1 MVPRGWKWH
10 PQLGNKWHPEH
21 GNKWHPKVGNK
32 WRPVF
37 GHGIQCL
44 EMPPRA
50 WKWHP
55 QVGNGIQSLDLAP
68 RAWQETSSPTLVEQ
82 EPVNVWAF
90 LWCSKRILK
99 ICPGTNTPVI
109 QLSISCHANQNKDK
123 LFSLLKSKTCG
134 CNYKVWRKPAEFSW
148 WVLNPWKAVSS
159 EVDSSSFSVI
169 NSALEVTVL
178 WSHHEEFLKTGI
190 HLGAK
195 HRIGGVGR
203 DLWRSSPTLSGK
215 RIRIS
220 VKPQHRLNKG
230 RACPPDYRGQN
241 CSVAHKVL
249 QNGAT
254 AAWFEWLTLWF
265 PRWYSHAKGRKLK
278 SDLQGHNP
286 VTGHIHCCL
295 SLFWFYFF

>member
-1 MVPRGWKWH
+1 MASSVWSWHPVLGNATQSLEMAPTGWKWY
-10 PQLGNKWHPEH
+10 PELG
-21 GNKWHPKVGNK
+21 
-32 WRPVF
+32 F
-37 GHGIQCL
+37 GT
-44 EMPPRA
+44 
-50 WKWHP
+50 
-55 QVGNGIQSLDLAP
+55 QSLAGDLQPHASGA
-68 RAWQETSSPTLVEQ
+68 RTCECLSFSMMFQ
-82 EPVNVWAF
+82 
-90 LWCSKRILK
+90 KKHDILK

-278 SDLQGHNP
+278 SDLQGHNLA
-286 VTGHIHCCL
+286 TGHIHCCL